1 MPRPSRLLIPLLA
14 LLIPTL
20 VLAAGA
26 MPRVGQMAPG
36 FRLQDQNGHWRSLD
50 QYRGQW
56 LVLYFYPRDFTPGC
70 TTELCKYRDD
80 YLALRKQGAQVLAV
94 SLDDV
99 ASHAAFARKHHAPFP
114 MLADSHHVVAR
125 EYGVLTSL
133 IGIHYAART
142 TFIIA
147 PDGRIAKV
155 YTGVD
160 PEANSRQ
167 VLADLPA
174 LKQAFHKT

>member
-1 MPRPSRLLIPLLA
+1 MRRLLVMLFA
-14 LLIPTL
+14 LCVSPA
-20 VLAAGA
+20 LAAA
-26 MPRVGQMAPG
+26 AQSMPQAGQMAPA
-36 FRLQDQNGHWRSLD
+36 FKLLDQHGKWQSLD

-56 LVLYFYPRDFTPGC
+56 LVLYFYPKDFTPGC
-70 TTELCKYRDD
+70 TTEVCKYRDD

-99 ASHAAFARKHHAPFP
+99 ASHAAFAKKYHAPFP
-114 MLADSHHVVAR
+114 MLADNSHAVAK
-125 EYGVLTSL
+125 EYGVLASV

-142 TFIIA
+142 TFLIA

-160 PEANSRQ
+160 PETNSRQ

-174 LKQAFHKT
+174 LKAAYHKG

>member
-1 MPRPSRLLIPLLA
+1 MRRLYVMLIALCLLPALVWASQSMPQ
-14 LLIPTL
+14 
-20 VLAAGA
+20 
-26 MPRVGQMAPG
+26 VGQMAPA
-36 FRLQDQNGHWRSLD
+36 FKLQDQHGKWQSLQ
-50 QYRGQW
+50 QYHGQW
-56 LVLYFYPRDFTPGC
+56 LVLYFYPKDFTPGC
-70 TTELCKYRDD
+70 TTEVCKYRDD

-99 ASHAAFARKHHAPFP
+99 ASHAAFAKKYHAPFP
-114 MLADSHHVVAR
+114 MLADNSHAVAK
-125 EYGVLTSL
+125 EYGVLASV

-142 TFIIA
+142 TFLIA

-160 PEANSRQ
+160 PETNSRQ

-174 LKQAFHKT
+174 LKAAYHKG

>member
-1 MPRPSRLLIPLLA
+1 MRRLLVMMFALCLLPA
-14 LLIPTL
+14 L
-20 VLAAGA
+20 VWAAQS
-26 MPRVGQMAPG
+26 MPQAGQMAPA
-36 FRLQDQNGHWRSLD
+36 FKLLDQHGKWQSLD

-56 LVLYFYPRDFTPGC
+56 LVLYFYPKDFTPGC
-70 TTELCKYRDD
+70 TTEVCKYRDD

-99 ASHAAFARKHHAPFP
+99 ASHAAFAKKYHAPFP
-114 MLADSHHVVAR
+114 MLADNSHAVAK
-125 EYGVLTSL
+125 EYGVLASV

-142 TFIIA
+142 TFLIA

-160 PEANSRQ
+160 PETNSRQ

-174 LKQAFHKT
+174 LKAAYHKG